1 MSMPGVREAYDGS
14 ASSWRRGPEGV
25 YARLADAL
33 LSVSPVDLVGARVLD
48 VGAGTAVAAR
58 AALARGATSAV
69 ATDVAAQ
76 MLAGRPASVPGV
88 LADAARLP
96 FPDGTFEL
104 VTAAFCLGHLADPA
118 AGVAEIHRV
127 GSAAVA
133 SAFTPGPG
141 HQVKSAVDEVLARVG
156 FRTPRWYQ
164 HQKDV
169 LEPRVE
175 DPEALRALARSAGF
189 GEVEVHRLEVD
200 SGLDSPAA
208 VVDWRLGMAHLA
220 PFVGGLPPDVLRRAR
235 AEAEEAVSA
244 MLPVVIPILA
254 LSAS

>member
-14 ASSWRRGPEGV
+14 ASSWRRGPEAV

-33 LSVSPVDLVGARVLD
+33 LSVCPVDLAGARVLD

-58 AALARGATSAV
+58 AALERGATSAV
-69 ATDVAAQ
+69 ATDIAAQ
-76 MLAGRPASVPGV
+76 MLAGRPASVHGV
-88 LADAARLP
+88 LADGARLP
-96 FPDGTFEL
+96 FPDATFDL
-104 VTAAFCLGHLADPA
+104 VTAAFCLGHLPDPA
-118 AGVAEIHRV
+118 SAMGEIHRV
-127 GSAAVA
+127 GSAVVA
-133 SAFTPGPG
+133 SAFAPGPG
-141 HQVKSAVDEVLARVG
+141 HPVKAAVDEVFARVG
-156 FRTPRWYQ
+156 FTTPRWYQ

-175 DPEALRALARSAGF
+175 DPEALRALARAAGF

-200 SGLDSPAA
+200 TGLDSPAA

-220 PFVGGLPPDVLRRAR
+220 PFVAGLPPDVLRRAR
-235 AEAEEAVSA
+235 GEAEAAVGA